1 MTKDQRILSEAYPII
16 EKIAKSRSSNG
27 AFAYYCNDDI
37 RQEVWCMCLE
47 AMGRYNPEVGP
58 IENYLSRHVANRLK
72 NLKRDKYFRPG
83 SDVPSSGF
91 ARTRMN
97 LVNALPLG
105 GGDIADQGILLC
117 GTPISVDPV
126 NYVLCEETLVYIKE
140 RLPEDLLLPFEAL
153 IGNNKVRSQVT
164 DLVRKHVAEIL
175 KEREEDVGNEK

>member
-16 EKIAKSRSSNG
+16 DKIAKSRSNNG
-27 AFAYYCNDDI
+27 AFAYYCTDDI

-58 IENYLSRHVANRLK
+58 IENYLSKHVTNRLK

-83 SDVPSSGF
+83 SDIPSSGF

-105 GGDIADQGILLC
+105 GGDIADQGTLLC
-117 GTPISVDPV
+117 GTPIGVDPV
-126 NYVLCEETLVYIKE
+126 SHLLCEETRLYIISK
-140 RLPEDLLLPFEAL
+140 LPEELLSSFEAL
-153 IGNNKVRSQVT
+153 VGNNKVRSQVT
-164 DLVRKHVAEIL
+164 DVVRKCVAEIL
-175 KEREEDVGNEK
+175 RERKEDVGKKE